1 MGDKDDAT
9 QFNEAQEVSNSH
21 GLNED
26 DSEPESDLPEVE
38 VRFFIFLLIAV
49 TYDFFAGGS

>member
-38 VRFFIFLLIAV
+38 VRFFVFLLIAKI
-49 TYDFFAGGS
+49 YHFFAGGS